1 MVSEVLPVIPVL
13 PVVPVALADP
23 PVSSVVDAV
32 AVPSL
37 VLEDEVVPS
46 LEAPVDVSPPPP
58 VQPTPRPRVRRIE
71 ARMVE

>member
-1 MVSEVLPVIPVL
+1 MPVLPVL
-13 PVVPVALADP
+13 PVVPVALAEP
-23 PVSSVVDAV
+23 LVSSVVDAV

-37 VLEDEVVPS
+37 VPSPVLDDEDVPS
-46 LEAPVDVSPPPP
+46 LEAPVDVLPSPP